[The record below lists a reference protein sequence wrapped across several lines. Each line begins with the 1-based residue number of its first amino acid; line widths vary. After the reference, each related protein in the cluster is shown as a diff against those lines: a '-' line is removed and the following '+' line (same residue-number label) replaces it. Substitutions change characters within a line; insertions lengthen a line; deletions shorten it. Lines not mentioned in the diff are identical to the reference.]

1 MIINPA
7 PIDRLNTKDRTA
19 WPMNIR
25 PTSSLLPTILFLLT
39 ILAHAAD
46 ASGKWNGSL
55 EFKGED
61 GQEQTASVHADLKQQ
76 ANGITGKVWKEGG
89 QQFEIEQGQVN
100 GNEISFKFRAPEGED
115 EQILVHSV
123 RLTLVGPTQLQG
135 TLEFEVGGQKVTGK
149 LAFSR
154 EK

>member
-1 MIINPA
+1 MIISRA
-7 PIDRLNTKDRTA
+7 PIDRLNTKDSA
-19 WPMNIR
+19 WPINMR
-25 PTSSLLPTILFLLT
+25 TTSSLLLPILLLLT
-39 ILAHAAD
+39 TLAHAANV
-46 ASGKWNGSL
+46 SGKWNGTL
-55 EFKGED
+55 EFNGED
-61 GQEQTASVHADLKQQ
+61 GQTQTATVHADLKQQ
-76 ANGITGKVWKEGG
+76 ANSITGKVWKEDGKH
-89 QQFEIEQGQVN
+89 FEIEQGRVN
-100 GNEISFKFRAPEGED
+100 GHEISFKFRAPEGED

>member
-1 MIINPA
+1 MTINRDAIHRPSSKDKDA
-7 PIDRLNTKDRTA
+7 RPVDIRL
-19 WPMNIR
+19 
-25 PTSSLLPTILFLLT
+25 TSKLLFPILFLLT
-39 ILAHAAD
+39 TLALAAD

-61 GQEQTASVHADLKQQ
+61 GQTQTASAHAEMKQE
-76 ANGITGKVWKEGG
+76 AHAVTGRIWKEEG
-89 QQFEIEQGQVN
+89 QQFEIEQGQVT

-115 EQILVHSV
+115 EQMLVHSV

-135 TLEFEVGGQKVTGK
+135 TLEFELGGQKVSGK
-149 LAFSR
+149 LTFSR

>member
-7 PIDRLNTKDRTA
+7 PIDRLDTKGRTA
-19 WPMNIR
+19 WPLNTR
-25 PTSSLLPTILFLLT
+25 TTSSLLLPILLLLT
-39 ILAHAAD
+39 TLAHAAD

-61 GQEQTASVHADLKQQ
+61 GQTQTATVHADLKQQ
-76 ANGITGKVWKEGG
+76 ANGITGKVWKEDGK
-89 QQFEIEQGQVN
+89 QFEIEQGQVN
-100 GNEISFKFRAPEGED
+100 GNEISFIFRAPEGED
-115 EQILVHSV
+115 EQVLVHSV
-123 RLTLVGPTQLQG
+123 RLTLVAPTQLQG
-135 TLEFEVGGQKVTGK
+135 TLEFEVEGQKVTGK